1 MKTYPLIFRWRGP
14 SQAASKW
21 QEFHDAYPWNHKC
34 FSIGVTV
41 RHSPFWYL
49 RLDDCPELARGA
61 HPSPS
66 FSNTNLPGAEQTS
79 GLFWVTAVQFEKCHH
94 TAACRRALPWG
105 PGQNRI
111 LECVCFFVCLF
122 FCSFL
127 LLLFLMLKQ
136 RKSGIGTNLA
146 EFQWLL
152 NLHVGIWMFFVTV
165 PSISMYVWTFSW

>member
-1 MKTYPLIFRWRGP
+1 MARIPWRIPVKSQMLFYWCNCSSLSLLIP
-14 SQAASKW
+14 
-21 QEFHDAYPWNHKC
+21 
-34 FSIGVTV
+34 SIGRLPWTRARRTPKSLLLQHKPAWSRADLRALLGDRCAVWEVPPHSCTTV
-41 RHSPFWYL
+41 WEVPPHS
-49 RLDDCPELARGA
+49 
-61 HPSPS
+61 
-66 FSNTNLPGAEQTS
+66 
-79 GLFWVTAVQFEKCHH
+79 
-94 TAACRRALPWG
+94 LPWG

-136 RKSGIGTNLA
+136 RKSEIGTNLA